1 MGRTARLLA
10 AVVLA
15 GAAAGLVGIAM
26 AYLLEGF
33 EWLFYGV
40 GEGSLPERV
49 AAAPAW
55 RRVLAPALGGAAA
68 GALWWWERATG
79 GVVGVETA
87 VADGSGAAA
96 ARMGLEIGRAH
107 V

>member
-1 MGRTARLLA
+1 MI

-15 GAAAGLVGIAM
+15 GTAAGLIGIAM

-33 EWLFYGV
+33 EWLFYGIA
-40 GEGSLPERV
+40 EGTLPERV
-49 AAAPAW
+49 EAAPPW

-79 GVVGVETA
+79 GVVGVEDA
-87 VADGSGAAA
+87 VADGSGTAA
-96 ARMGLEIGRAH
+96 ARMGLTRPRRGRRQLRGS
-107 V
+107 